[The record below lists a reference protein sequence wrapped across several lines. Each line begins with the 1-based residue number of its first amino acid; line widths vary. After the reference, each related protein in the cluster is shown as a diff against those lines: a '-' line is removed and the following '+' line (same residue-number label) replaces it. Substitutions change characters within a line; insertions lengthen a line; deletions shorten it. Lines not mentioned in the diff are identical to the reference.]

1 MPEAELMELAEDIK
15 RNGQRESVVVLDG
28 MILDGWHRMQAC
40 QIAGIPCK
48 ARDFPADGDAFG
60 YVKSKNLHRRSM
72 TASQRAAIVVQL
84 HEWLQNGSNQ
94 HTRRSAPGADAPA
107 TTETM
112 AKEAGVGTRTIEQAK
127 AAVQNGHADAVING
141 QMSVKQAAK
150 KLDAPVKPKVSA
162 ADKAKSEAE
171 TLRSQLQVV
180 ERKQSE
186 LIGEL
191 EAAIAA
197 VGEDN
202 EPHQKILELTRQ
214 NFTLKGLLDTER
226 EKSAMFIRENKW
238 LRKEL
243 KKLGWQE

>member
-1 MPEAELMELAEDIK
+1 MPEAELLELAEDIK

-48 ARDFPADGDAFG
+48 ARDFPASGDAVG

-84 HEWLQNGSNQ
+84 HEWASKGGQIK
-94 HTRRSAPGADAPA
+94 SAPGADSPV
-107 TTETM
+107 TTEAM

-127 AAVQNGHADAVING
+127 AAVQNGHAEAVING

-150 KLDAPVKPKVSA
+150 KGNTPAKPKPPNPTE
-162 ADKAKSEAE
+162 KAVAEANA
-171 TLRSQLQVV
+171 L
-180 ERKQSE
+180 RKQLKTIEHKQAE

-191 EAAIAA
+191 EAAVAA

-202 EPHQKILELTRQ
+202 EPHQKLQELTRK
-214 NFTLKGLLDTER
+214 NFTLQGLLDVER
-226 EKSAMFIRENKW
+226 EKSAAYLKENQW
-238 LRKEL
+238 LRSEL
-243 KKLGWQE
+243 KKLGWSND